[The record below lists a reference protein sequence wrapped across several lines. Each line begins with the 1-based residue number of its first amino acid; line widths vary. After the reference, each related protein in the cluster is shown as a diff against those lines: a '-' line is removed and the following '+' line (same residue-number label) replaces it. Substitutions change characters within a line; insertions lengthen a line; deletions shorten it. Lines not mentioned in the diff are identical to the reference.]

1 MTCANPKRRIKTM
14 PTTDTLTPTAIEG
27 QTCEGL
33 APRICSPLRRLV
45 PGRGWRRPYAQSQ
58 HVWEDKNGNRVI
70 VHSSI
75 NGITYRT
82 NTGKSG
88 FLYDHQEPLISA
100 LRRNAS
106 RKRAGLAA
114 ARVLMANVKNQAREP
129 SVPNT
134 TQTP

>member
-1 MTCANPKRRIKTM
+1 MGNQIEATETGPGQGA
-14 PTTDTLTPTAIEG
+14 TAG
-27 QTCEGL
+27 RLHQ
-33 APRICSPLRRLV
+33 PCSPLRGLV
-45 PGRGWRRPYAQSQ
+45 PGRGWRRTYAKSP
-58 HVWEDKNGNRVI
+58 HVWENEAGNRVI

-82 NTGKSG
+82 NAGKSG

-114 ARVLMANVKNQAREP
+114 ARVLMANGMDEGRRTQKIE
-129 SVPNT
+129 T
-134 TQTP
+134 TTDSL